1 MHPWIGVGEE
11 DRRRILEEL
20 GVDSVDALFE
30 SVPADVRVDRLD
42 LPDADD
48 ESRLLAH
55 MRLLAERNQTT
66 SSVPSFLGAG
76 AYRHVQPAVVDAVLS
91 RAEFFTSY
99 TPYQPEISQGTLQAI
114 FEFQTLI
121 AELAGLDVANASL
134 YDGATALVE
143 AALMAHRPLR
153 SRRNTVI
160 VAETVHPMYRRVLE
174 TYLGALGIGLV
185 TVPPGED
192 GRVDPE
198 RLATAAGADACAV
211 AVQSPNFLGIV
222 EDLPAVAEAAHGA
235 GAIAVQ
241 VVAEAA
247 SLGVLHGGGRF
258 GFDIVCGEAQSF
270 GLPLGFGGPHLGFFA
285 CRDAHKRQM
294 PGRLVGQTVD
304 AEGRRGFCLTLS
316 TREQHIR
323 RAKAT
328 SNICS
333 NHGLMALAATV
344 FMELLGGSGL
354 RRMALASHAA
364 AEEVKRQV
372 LMLEGR
378 WRLAYPASPTFDEF
392 LLLGP
397 EPGEELARLAASMGV
412 FAGVPSRRWGGSWPD
427 GLLVAATERTTKEEV
442 DALVEALGR
451 IGR

>member
-20 GVDSVDALFE
+20 GAASIEELFGSIPE
-30 SVPADVRVDRLD
+30 AVRADGLPLD
-42 LPDADD
+42 GARD
-48 ESRLLAH
+48 EHAV
-55 MRLLAERNQTT
+55 LAEMAAMAGRNVTLA
-66 SSVPSFLGAG
+66 SRPSFLGAG
-76 AYRHVQPAVVDAVLS
+76 AYRHVQPAAVDAVIS
-91 RAEFFTSY
+91 RAELFTSY
-99 TPYQPEISQGTLQAI
+99 TPYQAEISQGTLQAI

-143 AALMAHRPLR
+143 ASLMAHRVLR
-153 SRRNTVI
+153 GKRNTVV

-174 TYLGALGIGLV
+174 TYLDALGIHLV
-185 TVPPGED
+185 VVPPSED
-192 GRVDPE
+192 GRTDPG
-198 RLATAAGADACAV
+198 RLAAAAGDACCV
-211 AVQSPNFLGIV
+211 AVQSPSFLGIV
-222 EDLPAVAEAAHGA
+222 EDLPAIAEAAHGA
-235 GAIAVQ
+235 GALAVQ

-247 SLGVLHGGGRF
+247 SLGLLAGGGSF
-258 GFDIVCGEAQSF
+258 GFDIVCGEAQSL
-270 GLPLGFGGPHLGFFA
+270 GLPLAFGGPHLGFFA
-285 CRDAHKRQM
+285 CRDEHKRQM

-304 AEGRRGFCLTLS
+304 AEGRRAFCLTLS

-344 FMELLGGSGL
+344 FMELLGATGL
-354 RRMALASHAA
+354 RRMALASHSV
-364 AEEVKRQV
+364 AEEIKGRVRR
-372 LMLEGR
+372 MEGR
-378 WRLAYPASPTFDEF
+378 WRLAYPTAPTFNEF

-397 EPGEELARLAASMGV
+397 EPGEELARLAAAEGV
-412 FAGVPSRRWGGSWPD
+412 LAGVPSRRWGGSWPD
-427 GLLVAATERTTKEEV
+427 GLLVAATELNGAADI